1 VKTKESKYFGLGFE
15 IYDLGNGDYA
25 LSHGGADKGTRCIA
39 LFFNS
44 GKGILIFTNADDGY
58 KVYEKLVIHYLG
70 EEEKIADIENK

>member
-1 VKTKESKYFGLGFE
+1 MTWVMETMLYLMVGQIKEPAVSL
-15 IYDLGNGDYA
+15 
-25 LSHGGADKGTRCIA
+25 